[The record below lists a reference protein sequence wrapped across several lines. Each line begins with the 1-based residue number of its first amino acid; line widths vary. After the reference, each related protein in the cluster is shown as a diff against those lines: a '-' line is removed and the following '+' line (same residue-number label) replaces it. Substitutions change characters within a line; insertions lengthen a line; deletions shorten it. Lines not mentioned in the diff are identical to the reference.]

1 MSVSRFSFTL
11 PTAVLLSAISLLAV
25 AVPLRPALA
34 GEFTV
39 TDEKAD
45 MEISEVSRIYLD
57 GKLVSEFRLDD
68 ATRYKTV
75 RIPTPLGRVDHTY
88 TLCGEITIRTADGR
102 AETHEVSSS
111 GLLHNPDGHHFDALG
126 SDGFK
131 DFFLVDPQAP
141 QAAERLPGRGEV
153 CSAPIS

>member
-1 MSVSRFSFTL
+1 MPALHFSLTHRIF
-11 PTAVLLSAISLLAV
+11 VLLGAIGLLAA
-25 AVPLRPALA
+25 AVRPAAA

-57 GKLVSEFRLDD
+57 GKLASVFQLDD
-68 ATRYKTV
+68 TTRYKTV
-75 RIPTPLGRVDHTY
+75 RIPTPVGRLDHTY

-102 AETHEVSSS
+102 IETHEVSSS
-111 GLLHNPDGHHFDALG
+111 GILHNPDGHHFDALG

-141 QAAERLPGRGEV
+141 EAAERIPGRGEV

>member
-1 MSVSRFSFTL
+1 MPASSFSVIFRAFWHL
-11 PTAVLLSAISLLAV
+11 AAICVLAAC
-25 AVPLRPALA
+25 ARPALA

-57 GKLVSEFRLDD
+57 GKLASVFRLDD
-68 ATRYKTV
+68 ATRRKTV
-75 RIPTPLGRVDHTY
+75 RISTPQGRVDHTY
-88 TLCGEITIRTADGR
+88 TLCGEITIRMPDGR
-102 AETHEVSSS
+102 VETHEVSSS

-126 SDGFK
+126 SDGFT

-141 QAAERLPGRGEV
+141 EAAERVPGRGEV

>member
-1 MSVSRFSFTL
+1 MPASSFSVIFRAFWHL
-11 PTAVLLSAISLLAV
+11 AAICVLAAC
-25 AVPLRPALA
+25 ARPALA

-57 GKLVSEFRLDD
+57 GKLASVFRLDD
-68 ATRYKTV
+68 ATRRKTV
-75 RIPTPLGRVDHTY
+75 RISTPQGRVDHTY
-88 TLCGEITIRTADGR
+88 TLCGEITIRMPDGR
-102 AETHEVSSS
+102 VETHEVSSS

-126 SDGFK
+126 SDGFT

-141 QAAERLPGRGEV
+141 EAAERIPGRGEV

>member
-1 MSVSRFSFTL
+1 MPALRFSLTHRIF
-11 PTAVLLSAISLLAV
+11 VLLGAIGLLAA
-25 AVPLRPALA
+25 AVRPAAA

-57 GKLVSEFRLDD
+57 GKLASVFQLDD
-68 ATRYKTV
+68 TTRYKTV
-75 RIPTPLGRVDHTY
+75 RIPTPVGRLDHTY

-102 AETHEVSSS
+102 TETHEVSSS
-111 GLLHNPDGHHFDALG
+111 GILHNPDGHHFDALG

-141 QAAERLPGRGEV
+141 EAAERIPGRGEV

>member
-1 MSVSRFSFTL
+1 MAAISALSMSV
-11 PTAVLLSAISLLAV
+11 
-25 AVPLRPALA
+25 RPALA

-57 GKLVSEFRLDD
+57 GRLASVFRLDD
-68 ATRYKTV
+68 STRYKTV
-75 RIPTPLGRVDHTY
+75 RIATPQGRLDHTY
-88 TLCGEITIRTADGR
+88 TLCGEITIRTPDGR

-111 GLLHNPDGHHFDALG
+111 GILHNPDGHHFDALG
-126 SDGFK
+126 SDGFT
-131 DFFLVDPQAP
+131 DFFLIDPQAP
-141 QAAERLPGRGEV
+141 EAAERLPGRGEV

>member
-1 MSVSRFSFTL
+1 MPALRFSLTHRIF
-11 PTAVLLSAISLLAV
+11 VLLGAIGLLAA
-25 AVPLRPALA
+25 AVHPAAA

-57 GKLVSEFRLDD
+57 GKLASVFQLDD
-68 ATRYKTV
+68 TTRYKTV
-75 RIPTPLGRVDHTY
+75 RIPTPVGRLDHTY

-102 AETHEVSSS
+102 TETHEVSSS
-111 GLLHNPDGHHFDALG
+111 GILHNPDGHHFDALG

-141 QAAERLPGRGEV
+141 EAAERIPGRGEV

>member
-1 MSVSRFSFTL
+1 MSTSRFSFTL
-11 PTAVLLSAISLLAV
+11 PTAALLSAISLLAV
-25 AVPLRPALA
+25 AAPLRPALA

-39 TDEKAD
+39 TDGKAD

-68 ATRYKTV
+68 ATRHKTV

-102 AETHEVSSS
+102 TETHEVSSN
-111 GLLHNPDGHHFDALG
+111 GILHNPDGHHFYAFG
-126 SDGFK
+126 SYGFK
-131 DFFLVDPQAP
+131 DFFLLDPQAP
-141 QAAERLPGRGEV
+141 QVAERLPGRGEV

>member
-1 MSVSRFSFTL
+1 MPASSFSVIFQAFWHL
-11 PTAVLLSAISLLAV
+11 AAICVLAACT
-25 AVPLRPALA
+25 RPALA

-57 GKLVSEFRLDD
+57 GKLASVFRLDD
-68 ATRYKTV
+68 ATRRKTV
-75 RIPTPLGRVDHTY
+75 RISTPQGRVDHTY
-88 TLCGEITIRTADGR
+88 TLCGEITIRMPDGR
-102 AETHEVSSS
+102 VETHEVSSS

-126 SDGFK
+126 SDGFT

-141 QAAERLPGRGEV
+141 EAAERIPGRGEV

>member
-1 MSVSRFSFTL
+1 MPALRFSLTHRIF
-11 PTAVLLSAISLLAV
+11 VLLGAIGLLAA
-25 AVPLRPALA
+25 AVRPAAA

-57 GKLVSEFRLDD
+57 GKLASVFQLDD
-68 ATRYKTV
+68 TTRYKTV
-75 RIPTPLGRVDHTY
+75 RIPTPVGRLDHTY

-102 AETHEVSSS
+102 TETHEVSNS
-111 GLLHNPDGHHFDALG
+111 GILHNPDGHHFDALG

-141 QAAERLPGRGEV
+141 EAAERIPGRGEV